1 MRGGAS
7 FDRGSEIK
15 LKQGRVGLKGIQKSL
30 EETESMFEGGDSSH
44 ENSGEDDDDAQLIS
58 E

>member
-30 EETESMFEGGDSSH
+30 EETESMFEGGDSSS
-44 ENSGEDDDDAQLIS
+44 ENSEEDDDDA
-58 E
+58 